1 MNIWMIRSLLLIA
14 LLLTGQ
20 VMAEDRYISDITY
33 VPLRSGPGNE
43 YRILHR
49 GLRSGTAMTLLE
61 EDTGNGFT
69 KVLYGD
75 QEGYIRSQYLVSEP
89 PALRV
94 LPAVRERAAKAVSE
108 NKELRQ
114 QLTRRDSELK
124 GLEETLEKTE
134 GQLEDSKAEMLR
146 LEEITAEPMAIDRRN
161 KQLIGE
167 NLQLKNEV
175 QVLQAENS
183 QLMRDSSIR
192 WYLYGGGTI
201 LLGILLGLFLPM
213 MRVQKKQSDW
223 V

>member
-1 MNIWMIRSLLLIA
+1 
-14 LLLTGQ
+14 
-20 VMAEDRYISDITY
+20 
-33 VPLRSGPGNE
+33 
-43 YRILHR
+43 
-49 GLRSGTAMTLLE
+49 
-61 EDTGNGFT
+61 
-69 KVLYGD
+69 
-75 QEGYIRSQYLVSEP
+75 
-89 PALRV
+89 
-94 LPAVRERAAKAVSE
+94 
-108 NKELRQ
+108 
-114 QLTRRDSELK
+114 
-124 GLEETLEKTE
+124 
-134 GQLEDSKAEMLR
+134 MLR